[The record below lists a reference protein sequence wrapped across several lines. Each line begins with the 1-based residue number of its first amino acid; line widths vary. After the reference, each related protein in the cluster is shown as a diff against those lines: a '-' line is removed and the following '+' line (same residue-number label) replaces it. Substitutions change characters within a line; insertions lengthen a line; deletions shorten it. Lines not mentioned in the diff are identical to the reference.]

1 VGPALASSSD
11 VVTGIAGAHEIA
23 FGSYLVPRALRD
35 ALIAAAHRGAH
46 VAVTI
51 EAAPYNDATGCLA
64 RFNAATAD
72 ALREAGADVRLLSRD
87 QVAFHLKAAVCD
99 GVAYLDDRN
108 WPARGDTIVRDDDPR
123 DVAVVRAALDG
134 HGGSDDAL
142 ATRKDLALQREA
154 DLIDAARGAPVVVAT
169 ESFGAGTISAALRRH
184 AANGDPT
191 TLIVARGKANASVL
205 AGLAR
210 AGVTVKIGVAAE
222 KFALAGDA
230 VWLGSANATYAGGEF
245 GEQTDWGLVSRDP
258 ALIAEIG
265 ARLRAYGIGDIAG
278 CGASASCR

>member
-1 VGPALASSSD
+1 VAPTLASSSD
-11 VVTGIAGAHEIA
+11 VVAGIAGAHEIA
-23 FGSYLVPRALRD
+23 FGSYLVPRAMRD
-35 ALIAAAHRGAH
+35 ALIAAARRGAH

-51 EAAPYNDATGCLA
+51 EASPYKDPTGGLA
-64 RFNAATAD
+64 RFNAATAH
-72 ALREAGADVRLLSRD
+72 ALREAGADVRLFSRD

-108 WPARGDTIVRDDDPR
+108 WPTRGDTIVRDDDPR
-123 DVAVVRAALDG
+123 DVEVVRAALDG
-134 HGGSDDAL
+134 HGGTDDAP

-154 DLIDAARGAPVVVAT
+154 ELIDAARGAPVVVAT
-169 ESFGAGTISAALRRH
+169 ESFGGGTISAALRRH

-191 TLIVARGKANASVL
+191 TLIVAPHEANRTVL

-210 AGVTVKIGVAAE
+210 AGVTVKFGIADE

-265 ARLRAYGIGDIAG
+265 ARLAAYGIADIAG
-278 CGASASCR
+278 CGASPSCR